1 MQNEDTRKRELTPLT
16 KIRDNYRKIVLTLDT
31 GMEKEFEGIE
41 IINVVEWLITAMES
55 SPSFCTK
62 IKKPRNRLDYK
73 V

>member
-41 IINVVEWLITAMES
+41 IINVVEWLI
-55 SPSFCTK
+55 K
-62 IKKPRNRLDYK
+62 G
-73 V
+73 